1 MLRLVVA
8 TVPLVLFTSLARA
21 EDNWPAF
28 RGGSHA
34 GVAEARTL
42 PDSWDKEKNVVWSVA
57 IPGQGWSSPVVW
69 GERVF
74 VTSVQSDKE
83 LPESKKGLYINDLQG
98 KVMPGTHR
106 WLVHCVDFQTGKVL
120 WTREA
125 HKGTPTT
132 RHIKN
137 SYASETPV
145 TDGERVY
152 AYFGNVGLFCYDFD
166 GKLQWSQ
173 KVGSY
178 KTRMGWGTAASPAL
192 EGDKLF
198 VVHDNEEQSFLVA
211 LDKKSGKQL
220 WRVERDE
227 KSNWATPFVWKNPL
241 RTEIVTAGTNKVR
254 SYDLDGKLLWELA
267 GMSVISIPTP
277 FARDG
282 LLYVTSGYVMDP
294 RLKPVYAIR
303 PGATGDVSLGEDT
316 SNKWVAWCQR
326 QAGPYHPTPLVYGD
340 YLYVLYDRG
349 FLSCF
354 EAKTGTPVYERQKL
368 DKAANAF
375 TASPWAYDGK
385 IFCLSE
391 DGDTF
396 VVQAGKEFKV
406 LGKNSLDEMCLATPA
421 LAHGSLVVR
430 TASKLYRMEKK

>member
-1 MLRLVVA
+1 MHRLGVA
-8 TVPLVLFTSLARA
+8 LLTLALFALPVRA
-21 EDNWPAF
+21 DDNWPAF
-28 RGGSHA
+28 RGGASA
-34 GVAEARTL
+34 GVAEAKTL
-42 PDSWDKEKNVVWSVA
+42 PDVWDKDKGVVWSVA

-98 KVMPGTHR
+98 KVMPGEHR
-106 WLVHCVDFQTGKVL
+106 WLVHCLDFKIGKVL

-125 HKGTPTT
+125 HKGVPTT

-152 AYFGNVGLFCYDFD
+152 AYFGNVGLFCYDFE

-173 KVGSY
+173 KLGTY

-192 EGDKLF
+192 EGDKVF
-198 VVHDNEEQSFLVA
+198 VVHDNEEHSFLVA
-211 LDKKSGKQL
+211 LEKKTGKEW

-227 KSNWATPFVWKNPL
+227 KSNWATPFVWKHAL

-254 SYDLDGKLLWELA
+254 SYDPDGKLLWELA

-277 FARDG
+277 FASEG
-282 LLYVTSGYVMDP
+282 LLYVTSGYVMDS
-294 RLKPVYAIR
+294 RMKPVYAIR
-303 PGATGDVSLGEDT
+303 PGASGDVSLGEDT
-316 SNKWVAWCQR
+316 SNKWVAWSQR

-349 FLSCF
+349 MLSCF
-354 EAKTGTPVYERQKL
+354 EAKTGKLVYDRQKL

-391 DGDTF
+391 DGDTI

-406 LGKNSLDEMCLATPA
+406 LGKNSLDEMCMATPA
-421 LAHGSLVVR
+421 LAHGSLILR
-430 TASKLYRMEKK
+430 TASKLYRIEKK

>member
-1 MLRLVVA
+1 MHRLGVA
-8 TVPLVLFTSLARA
+8 LLTLSLFALPARA
-21 EDNWPAF
+21 DDNWPAF
-28 RGGSHA
+28 RGGARA
-34 GVAEARTL
+34 GVAEAKTL
-42 PDSWDKEKNVVWSVA
+42 PDAWDKDKGVVWSA
-57 IPGQGWSSPVVW
+57 PIPGQGWSSPIVW

-74 VTSVQSDKE
+74 VTSVQSDKD
-83 LPESKKGLYINDLQG
+83 LPESKKGLYIIDLQG
-98 KVMPGTHR
+98 KVMPGEHR
-106 WLVHCVDFQTGKVL
+106 WLVHCLDFKTGKVL

-125 HKGTPTT
+125 HKGVPTT

-173 KVGSY
+173 KLGTF

-192 EGDKLF
+192 EGDKVF
-198 VVHDNEEQSFLVA
+198 VVHDNEEHSFLVA
-211 LDKKSGKQL
+211 LDKKTGKER

-227 KSNWATPFVWKNPL
+227 KSNWATPFVWKHAL

-254 SYDLDGKLLWELA
+254 SYDPDGKLLWELA

-277 FARDG
+277 FASEG
-282 LLYVTSGYVMDP
+282 LLYVTSGYVKDP

-303 PGATGDVSLGEDT
+303 PGASGDVSLGEDA
-316 SNKWVAWCQR
+316 SNKWVAWSQR

-340 YLYVLYDRG
+340 YLYVLYDLG
-349 FLSCF
+349 MLSCF
-354 EAKTGTPVYERQKL
+354 ETKTGKLVYDRQKL

-391 DGDTF
+391 DGDTI

-421 LAHGSLVVR
+421 LAHGSLILR
-430 TASKLYRMEKK
+430 TASKLYRIEKK